1 MKGRVECWLEERLC
15 SVCKASF
22 SVLCGLCEVE
32 VLCEAGGEIGT
43 DTQLTFREG
52 ACGCVLFVL
61 FIKEEDAFE

>member
-1 MKGRVECWLEERLC
+1 M
-15 SVCKASF
+15 CKASF